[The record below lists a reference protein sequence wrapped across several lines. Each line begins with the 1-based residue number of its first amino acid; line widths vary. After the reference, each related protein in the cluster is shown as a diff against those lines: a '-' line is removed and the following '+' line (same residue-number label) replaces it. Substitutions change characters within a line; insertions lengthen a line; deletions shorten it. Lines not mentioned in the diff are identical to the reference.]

1 MNTAADTSPSAP
13 VTPQYE
19 LMRTVAR
26 AGGGSSSS
34 RSTFEG
40 SAKAARKAQI
50 SELRRLNQPHALDC
64 NSVIFDEPNGDQVRL
79 EWIQK

>member
-1 MNTAADTSPSAP
+1 MNTTAENTSSTPAA
-13 VTPQYE
+13 PQYE

-40 SAKAARKAQI
+40 NAKAARKAQI
-50 SELRRLNQPHALDC
+50 NELKKLKQTPRARLQ
-64 NSVIFDEPNGDQVRL
+64 FGDLQRA
-79 EWIQK
+79 QR

>member
-1 MNTAADTSPSAP
+1 MNTTAENTSSTPAA
-13 VTPQYE
+13 PQYE

-40 SAKAARKAQI
+40 NAKAARKAQI
-50 SELRRLNQPHALDC
+50 NELKKLKQPHMLDC
-64 NSVIFDEPNGDQVRL
+64 NSVIFNEPNGDQVRL